1 MIYHDI
7 KTIKNSANKIPIR
20 NTMDR
25 LILRDDDDVLTSVV
39 IPAGSRSV
47 PPVGC
52 LRCALNPG
60 SYTEIELGDDV
71 IRRIADTGEA
81 AGDPLIISEDV
92 GDEIGAVGAVGGYV
106 SNCKVVG
113 FLSASHV
120 ERATTQ
126 TAFNLSST
134 SVGVSITFISTSCT
148 FGTFT
153 CAFNPSQH
161 LTSALKSVRHKQASA
176 LKPFNSV
183 VVNAVSVTLIVEVLL
198 HILR

>member
-1 MIYHDI
+1 
-7 KTIKNSANKIPIR
+7 
-20 NTMDR
+20 MDR
-25 LILRDDDDVLTSVV
+25 LMLPDDDDVLTSVV
-39 IPAGSRSV
+39 IPEGSRSV

-52 LRCALNPG
+52 LRCALIPG

-71 IRRIADTGEA
+71 IRRITDIGEA

-92 GDEIGAVGAVGGYV
+92 GDEIGAVGGYV

-126 TAFNLSST
+126 TEFNLSST

-183 VVNAVSVTLIVEVLL
+183 VVNAVSLTLIVEVLL